1 MHPTMKTAAVAVA
14 LIAPA
19 FGAFAPVFAPAHAQ
33 DSSINTGDQ
42 SGAYHQSFCP
52 RLEAELKQA
61 KFGYACKTSQG
72 TSENLKRVLADP
84 RQIGFG
90 QLDILALEGVLTGA
104 PSGGVAPVTLLRR
117 DDARECLFAVTRN
130 KDVAAYGDLAANA
143 GKLRFILPPA
153 DSGSAGTFRYLK
165 TIDADGLGRAAV
177 VTHAA
182 TTDDAIRQALS
193 ADDSVTLFVQF
204 PDPENAR
211 FKLVSELGGHFV
223 PVIDRAI
230 LRPQVG
236 GEKIYFAQETQVANA
251 TWMTSGAK
259 VVTACTPLTVFTG
272 ALERVNG
279 DKAIQDHK
287 DLIATIRAIKSEAML
302 PAETTFARWLRRSKE
317 ISGAS
322 TEQLLK
328 LSEEARE
335 KAKPMI
341 ERAKDVGGKAMEAA
355 KPALEKATE
364 MGKQAIGKAE
374 EMMKPK
380 PPTEEKK

>member
-1 MHPTMKTAAVAVA
+1 MKTQTMRSAAIALAVLA
-14 LIAPA
+14 PPVCAPA
-19 FGAFAPVFAPAHAQ
+19 QAQ
-33 DSSINTGDQ
+33 DINTGDA

-61 KFGYACKTSQG
+61 KFSYTCKTSQG
-72 TSENLKRVLADP
+72 TSENLKRVIADP

-90 QLDILALEGVLTGA
+90 QLDILALNGVLLGA
-104 PSGGVAPVTLLRR
+104 SPGAVAPVTLLRR

-143 GKLRFILPPA
+143 AKLRFILPPV

-165 TIDADGLGRAAV
+165 TIDSDGLGRAV
-177 VTHAA
+177 TVTHAA
-182 TTDDAIRQALS
+182 TTDDAIRQALA
-193 ADDSVTLFVQF
+193 ADDTVTLFVQF
-204 PDPENAR
+204 PDPDNAR
-211 FKLVSELGGHFV
+211 FKLVAELGGHFV
-223 PVIDRAI
+223 PVIDRSI
-230 LRPQVG
+230 LRPQVA

-251 TWMTSGAK
+251 TWVKSGAK
-259 VVTACTPLTVFTG
+259 VVTACTPLTVFAG
-272 ALERVNG
+272 AAERVSG
-279 DKAIQDHK
+279 EKAAQDHK
-287 DLIATIRAIKSEAML
+287 DLIATVRAIKSEAML
-302 PAETTFARWLRRSKE
+302 PAETTFARWIRRSKE

-341 ERAKDVGGKAMEAA
+341 ERAKDVGGKALEAA

-364 MGKQAIGKAE
+364 MGKQAIEKAE
-374 EMMKPK
+374 DMMKAK
-380 PPTEEKK
+380 PPVEEKK